1 VTAADGR
8 SAAVRRNAADEAR
21 RKAADEARRKAADE
35 ARRKAASGG
44 RRYGDGPGALV
55 DQLRERIADTDA
67 ARAERYWRNDDID
80 ALVADRCALFDEIVT
95 AIWQAKIPDAAREEI
110 AVFAVGG
117 YGRGELFPH
126 SDIDLLILA
135 RRPDLWRAPITDF
148 VHCLIDLNQELGHS
162 VRSLR
167 DCKREAAKDITVATA
182 IFERRRLVGSSDLA
196 RQLDALMDSP
206 RLWPPHTFF
215 KAKRDEQERRHRQYD
230 NVEYGLEPNVKTSP
244 GGLRDIQTVL
254 WVVERK
260 FRTTNLAALE
270 DLGMLTAQE
279 RIWMDDGRRF
289 LWWVRFGLHLLAG
302 RKEDHLQFEYQRT
315 LAQRLGFAD
324 TSAKLGV
331 ERFMH
336 HYYRHVIALREVND
350 ILLQHFDESILRA
363 RERPRVAPV
372 NERFQIRNHY
382 IEAVSADVF
391 QRAPSALLEIFVIM
405 ANRRD
410 ISGVRADTIRL
421 IRGSLHLID
430 QRFRHD
436 PANTRLFIELL
447 KAPYTLVS
455 QLTRMR
461 RYGVLGRYLPEFG
474 EVVGQMQHD
483 LFHIYTV
490 DAHTMSVIRNMR
502 RLHYR
507 SAEQDYPVAAHCVR
521 NLPKVE
527 LLYIAGLY
535 HDIGK
540 GRGGDHSKLGAVDA
554 ESFCRRHGLSQADT
568 ELVSWLVRQH
578 LLMSSTAQ
586 RKDIYDPDVIHEFAA
601 EVKSEMRLNY
611 LYALTVADI
620 TATNPTLWNS
630 WRATLLRTLYAETRK
645 ALRRG
650 LESPIDRQSTIRAC
664 QESAMDKLLTR
675 GLDEPAVQTLWEV
688 PGDEFFLR
696 HSPRQVAEITE
707 RMHNHDMDTGP
718 MVMLVDLKGQV
729 SSEGA
734 AEIVLFTRD
743 QPNLFAA
750 SVATLS
756 HLDLSV
762 HDAIIHTA
770 ANGLCLNTY
779 VVLEENGSPPS
790 REGGRREFLLRRLSE
805 ELHDPSEYPSV
816 VKRRTPR
823 RLRQL
828 TRATEV
834 SIRNRRGTR
843 HTELTIVASDRP
855 GLLATIGLLFHELGL
870 SVQSARIATLGERIE
885 DVFDIVDADGKPI
898 RDRERIYTLENTL
911 RQRLDSQIAKV
922 L

>member
-1 VTAADGR
+1 MSDG
-8 SAAVRRNAADEAR
+8 
-21 RKAADEARRKAADE
+21 
-35 ARRKAASGG
+35 SGRESG
-44 RRYGDGPGALV
+44 RRFGNGLGALV
-55 DQLRERIADTDA
+55 DRLRARIAEQDQA
-67 ARAERYWRNDDID
+67 LAERYWRNDDVD
-80 ALVADRCALFDEIVT
+80 TLVGDRCALLDGVIRDLWE
-95 AIWQAKIPDAAREEI
+95 AKVPPEARGHM
-110 AVFAVGG
+110 ALFAVGG

-135 RRPDLWRAPITDF
+135 HRPNRWRAVITDF
-148 VHCLIDLNQELGHS
+148 VQCLFDLNQEVGHS
-162 VRSLR
+162 VRSVR
-167 DCKREAAKDITVATA
+167 DCRREAARDITVATA
-182 IFERRRLVGSSDLA
+182 LFERRLLIGSTALAARLDKVMA
-196 RQLDALMDSP
+196 SP
-206 RLWPPHTFF
+206 RLWPPQAFF
-215 KAKRDEQERRHRQYD
+215 RAKRDEQERRHRHYD

-244 GGLRDIQTVL
+244 GGLRDLQTVI
-254 WVVERK
+254 WVMDRQ
-260 FRTTNLAALE
+260 FHTADPAALE
-270 DLGMLTAQE
+270 QLGMLTPQE
-279 RIWMDDGRRF
+279 RVWLEDGRRF
-289 LWWVRFGLHLLAG
+289 LWWVRFGLHLLAE

-336 HYYRHVIALREVND
+336 HYYRHIIALREVND

-363 RERPRVAPV
+363 RERPRIAPI
-372 NERFQIRNHY
+372 NDRFQIRNNY
-382 IEAVSADVF
+382 IEATSEDVF
-391 QRAPSALLEIFVIM
+391 QRTPSALLEIFVIM

-410 ISGVRADTIRL
+410 ISGVRANTIRL

-430 QRFRHD
+430 HAFRHD
-436 PANTRLFIELL
+436 PENTRLFIELL

-521 NLPKVE
+521 NLPKIE

-540 GRGGDHSKLGAVDA
+540 GRGGDHSTLGAADA
-554 ESFCRRHGLSQADT
+554 ESFCRRHGLSEADT
-568 ELVSWLVRQH
+568 QLVSWLVRQH

-650 LESPIDRQSTIRAC
+650 LESSMDRQGSIRAC
-664 QESAMDKLLTR
+664 QESALEKLLAR
-675 GLDEPAVQTLWEV
+675 GLTEDEVRALWEV
-688 PGDEFFLR
+688 PGEEFFLR
-696 HSPRQVAEITE
+696 HTPRQVADITE
-707 RMHNHDMDTGP
+707 RMHGHDMDAGP
-718 MVMLVDLKGQV
+718 LVMLVDLRGQV

-734 AEIVLFTRD
+734 SEIVLYTRD

-750 SVATLS
+750 SVAALS
-756 HLDLSV
+756 QLDLSV
-762 HDAIIHTA
+762 HDANIHTA

-779 VVLEENGSPPS
+779 VVLEENGSQLA
-790 REGGRREFLLRRLSE
+790 RDGGRRERLQRQLTE
-805 ELHDPSEYPSV
+805 ELDDPSEYPTV
-816 VKRRTPR
+816 VKRRTSR

-834 SIRNRRGTR
+834 TIRNRRGTK
-843 HTELTIVASDRP
+843 HTELTIIASDRP

-870 SVQSARIATLGERIE
+870 SVLSARIATLGERIE
-885 DVFDIVDADGKPI
+885 DVFDIVGEDGKPV
-898 RDRERIYTLENTL
+898 RDRERIYLLENTL

>member
-1 VTAADGR
+1 LSRGAQPAHPPDTDGKGN
-8 SAAVRRNAADEAR
+8 RRF
-21 RKAADEARRKAADE
+21 
-35 ARRKAASGG
+35 
-44 RRYGDGPGALV
+44 GDGPGALV
-55 DQLRERIADTDA
+55 DALRERIAEADQALAD
-67 ARAERYWRNDDID
+67 RYWNNADVDT
-80 ALVADRCALFDEIVT
+80 LVADRCALFDRLIGEIWE
-95 AIWQAKIPDAAREEI
+95 AHIPAAARDDI
-110 AVFAVGG
+110 AILAVGG

-126 SDIDLLILA
+126 SDIDLLVLA
-135 RRPDLWRAPITDF
+135 RRPSRQQKAITDF
-148 VHCLIDLNQELGHS
+148 LHCLIDLNQELGHS
-162 VRSLR
+162 VRSLK
-167 DCKREAAKDITVATA
+167 DCKREAARDITVATA
-182 IFERRRLVGSSDLA
+182 LFERRRLAGSADLA
-196 RQLDALMDSP
+196 GRLDRILGSP
-206 RLWPPHTFF
+206 RLWPAEAFF
-215 KAKRDEQERRHRQYD
+215 KAKRDEQDLRHRQYD
-230 NVEYGLEPNVKTSP
+230 NVEYGLEPNLKTSP
-244 GGLRDIQTVL
+244 GGLRDLQTAI
-254 WVVERK
+254 WVMARK
-260 FRTTNLAALE
+260 FATTDLGDLE
-270 DLGMLTAQE
+270 KLGMLTPQE
-279 RIWMDDGRRF
+279 RVWLEDGRRF
-289 LWWVRFGLHLLAG
+289 LWWVRFGLHLLAE
-302 RKEDHLQFEYQRT
+302 RKEDHLQFEYQRA

-336 HYYRHVIALREVND
+336 HYYRHIIALREVND

-363 RERPRVAPV
+363 RERPRIVPI
-372 NERFQIRNHY
+372 NDRFQIRNNY
-382 IEAVSADVF
+382 IESTSADVF
-391 QRAPSALLEIFVIM
+391 RHTPSALLEVFVIM

-421 IRGSLHLID
+421 IRKHLNLID
-430 QRFRHD
+430 KRFRHD
-436 PANTRLFIELL
+436 ATNTRLFIDLL

-521 NLPKVE
+521 NLPKIE

-540 GRGGDHSKLGAVDA
+540 GRGGDHSQLGAADA
-554 ESFCRRHGLSQADT
+554 EAFCRRHSLSDADT
-568 ELVSWLVRQH
+568 ELVTWLVRQH

-630 WRATLLRTLYAETRK
+630 WRATLLRTLYGETRK

-650 LESPIDRQSTIRAC
+650 LESPVDRQSSVRAC
-664 QESAMDKLLTR
+664 QERALEKLLDRDLTEA
-675 GLDEPAVQTLWEV
+675 DVEHLWQV
-688 PGDEFFLR
+688 PGDDFFLR
-696 HSPRQVAEITE
+696 HTPRQVADVTE
-707 RMHNHDMDTGP
+707 QMHHHDVDGGP
-718 MVMLVDLKGQV
+718 LVMPVDLKGQGPN
-729 SSEGA
+729 EGA
-734 AEIVLFTRD
+734 TEIVLYTHD

-750 SVATLS
+750 SVAALNQ
-756 HLDLSV
+756 LELSV
-762 HDAIIHTA
+762 HDANIHTA
-770 ANGLCLNTY
+770 DNGLCLNTY
-779 VVLEENGSPPS
+779 VVLNDDGSPLS
-790 REGGRREFLLRRLSE
+790 REAGQRARILETLRE
-805 ELHDPSEYPSV
+805 ELKDPADYPSV
-816 VKRRTPR
+816 VKRRTSR

-834 SIRNRRGTR
+834 KLRNRRGTR

-855 GLLATIGLLFHELGL
+855 GLLATIGQLFHELGL
-870 SVQSARIATLGERIE
+870 SVQSARISTLGERID
-885 DVFDIVDADGKPI
+885 DVFEIVDENGKAI
-898 RDRERIYTLENTL
+898 RDRERIYLLENTL
-911 RQRLDSQIAKV
+911 RQRLDNQIAKV

>member
-1 VTAADGR
+1 MTAADGR
-8 SAAVRRNAADEAR
+8 AAGTAAGEPRN
-21 RKAADEARRKAADE
+21 
-35 ARRKAASGG
+35 GG
-44 RRYGDGPGALV
+44 RRYGDGPGILV
-55 DQLRERIADTDA
+55 DRLRQRIAERDGELEA
-67 ARAERYWRNDDID
+67 RYWNNDDID
-80 ALVADRCALFDEIVT
+80 TLVAERCALFDDIVRD
-95 AIWQAKIPDAAREEI
+95 IWKAKIPPEAAQEI

-135 RRPDLWRAPITDF
+135 QRPARWRSAITDF

-162 VRSLR
+162 VRSLK
-167 DCKREAAKDITVATA
+167 DCKREAARDITVATA
-182 IFERRRLVGSSDLA
+182 LFERRRLAGSSALA
-196 RQLDALMDSP
+196 ERLDTLMRSP
-206 RLWPPHTFF
+206 RLWPAHTFF

-244 GGLRDIQTVL
+244 GGLRDLQTVL
-254 WVVERK
+254 WVVTRQ
-260 FRTTNLAALE
+260 FHTADLAALE

-279 RIWMDDGRRF
+279 RVWLEDGRRF

-315 LAQRLGFAD
+315 LARRLGFAD

-336 HYYRHVIALREVND
+336 HYYRHVLALREVND
-350 ILLQHFDESILRA
+350 ILLQHFGETILRSG
-363 RERPRVAPV
+363 RRPRVAPI
-372 NERFQIRNHY
+372 NERFQIRDHY

-391 QRAPSALLEIFVIM
+391 RRDPSALLEIFVIM

-421 IRGSLHLID
+421 IRDSLHLID
-430 QRFRHD
+430 HHFRHD
-436 PANTRLFIELL
+436 PVNTRLFIDLL

-521 NLPKVE
+521 NLPKIE

-554 ESFCRRHGLSQADT
+554 ETFCRRHRLTDADT
-568 ELVSWLVRQH
+568 DLVTWLVRQH

-586 RKDIYDPDVIHEFAA
+586 RKDIYDPDVIHEFAT

-630 WRATLLRTLYAETRK
+630 WRATLLRTLYGETRK

-650 LESPIDRQSTIRAC
+650 LESPVDRQSTVRAC
-664 QESAMDKLLTR
+664 QESAMDKLAAR
-675 GLDEPAVQTLWEV
+675 GLDADAVRRLWQV

-696 HSPRQVAEITE
+696 HTPRQVADITE
-707 RMHNHDMDTGP
+707 RMHGHDMDAGP

-734 AEIVLFTRD
+734 SEIVLFTRD

-750 SVATLS
+750 SVAALS
-756 HLDLSV
+756 QLDLSV

-770 ANGLCLNTY
+770 ENGLCLNTY
-779 VVLEENGSPPS
+779 VVLEEDGSPPA
-790 REGGRREFLLRRLSE
+790 RDGGRRAHLLARLE
-805 ELHDPSEYPSV
+805 QELHDPAEYPSV
-816 VKRRTPR
+816 VRRRTPR

-834 SIRNRRGTR
+834 SLRNRRGTR

-885 DVFDIVDADGKPI
+885 DVFDIVDQDGKPI

-911 RQRLDSQIAKV
+911 RQRLDSQIARV
-922 L
+922 S

>member
-1 VTAADGR
+1 MTEPGAAPAGKPPR
-8 SAAVRRNAADEAR
+8 GAPSPA
-21 RKAADEARRKAADE
+21 
-35 ARRKAASGG
+35 G
-44 RRYGDGPGALV
+44 RRFGDGPGATV
-55 DQLRERIADTDA
+55 DRLRSRIAEKDEEL
-67 ARAERYWRNDDID
+67 ARRYWNDEDVETLLAERCSFFDGIIAEIWNEKVPEQVRDD
-80 ALVADRCALFDEIVT
+80 
-95 AIWQAKIPDAAREEI
+95 I

-135 RRPDLWRAPITDF
+135 RRPDRQRKAITGF
-148 VHCLIDLNQELGHS
+148 LHCLFDLNQELGHS

-167 DCKREAAKDITVATA
+167 DCKREAARDITVATA
-182 IFERRRLVGSSDLA
+182 MFERRLLAGSEDLA
-196 RQLDALMDSP
+196 GRLTRILSSK
-206 RLWPPHTFF
+206 RLWPPETFF
-215 KAKRDEQERRHRQYD
+215 KAKRDEQVRRHRVYD
-230 NVEYGLEPNVKTSP
+230 NVEYGLEPNIKTSP
-244 GGLRDIQTVL
+244 GGLRDLQTAM
-254 WVVERK
+254 WVMARK
-260 FRTTNLAALE
+260 FGTTDPAALE
-270 DLGMLTAQE
+270 QLGMLTAEE
-279 RIWMDDGRRF
+279 RVWLEAGRRF

-302 RKEDHLQFEYQRT
+302 RKEDRLQFEYQRT

-324 TSAKLGV
+324 TRAKLGV

-336 HYYRHVIALREVND
+336 HYYRHIIELREVND
-350 ILLQHFDESILRA
+350 LLLQHFHESILRA
-363 RERPRVAPV
+363 REKPRIVPI
-372 NERFQIRNHY
+372 NPRFQIRNDY
-382 IEAVSADVF
+382 IEVTAPDVF
-391 QRAPSALLEIFVIM
+391 QRQPSALLEIFVIM

-410 ISGVRADTIRL
+410 ISGVRAGTIRL
-421 IRGSLHLID
+421 IREHLHLID
-430 QRFRHD
+430 AHFRHD
-436 PANTRLFIELL
+436 PANTRLFIDLL

-474 EVVGQMQHD
+474 EIVGQMQHD

-490 DAHTMSVIRNMR
+490 DAHTMMVIRNMR

-521 NLPKVE
+521 NLPKIE

-540 GRGGDHSKLGAVDA
+540 GRGGDHSQLGASYVEA
-554 ESFCRRHGLSQADT
+554 FCRRHGIGDADT

-586 RKDIYDPDVIHEFAA
+586 RKDIYDPDVIHAFAS

-630 WRATLLRTLYAETRK
+630 WRATLLRILYGETRK

-650 LESPIDRQSTIRAC
+650 LESPLDRQSTVRAC
-664 QESAMDKLLTR
+664 RESALEKLLER
-675 GLDEPAVQTLWEV
+675 GLTAEEVSTLWEV

-696 HSPRQVAEITE
+696 HTPRQVADITE
-707 RMHNHDMDTGP
+707 RMHRHDIAKGP
-718 MVMLVDLKGQV
+718 MVMLVDLRGQGP
-729 SSEGA
+729 SEGA
-734 AEIVLFTRD
+734 TEIVLYTHD

-750 SVATLS
+750 SVAALNQ
-756 HLDLSV
+756 LELSV
-762 HDAIIHTA
+762 HDANIHTA
-770 ANGLCLNTY
+770 ENGLCLNTY
-779 VVLEENGSPPS
+779 VVLDDEGNPLS
-790 REGGRREFLLRRLSE
+790 REGGRREHVQRELAH
-805 ELHDPSEYPSV
+805 ELHDPAEYPSIV
-816 VKRRTPR
+816 RRRTSR

-828 TRATEV
+828 TRATDV
-834 SIRNRRGTR
+834 KIRNPRGSR
-843 HTELTIVASDRP
+843 HTELTIIASDRP

-885 DVFDIVDADGKPI
+885 DVFLIADEQGEPI
-898 RDRERIYTLENTL
+898 RDRERIYLLENTL
-911 RQRLDSQIAKV
+911 RQRLDTQIAQV